1 MTKMSEQTYLR
12 LLEDLM
18 FQVEVH
24 PYQEE
29 LLQLMQ
35 DQILD
40 DNEGYSDQ
48 G

>member
-1 MTKMSEQTYLR
+1 MSEQTYLR

-18 FQVEVH
+18 FEVEAH
-24 PYQEE
+24 PNKDE

-40 DNEGYSDQ
+40 DNEGYSNP